1 MNFYRSTF
9 ICCLAALTA
18 SCSWFKD
25 DKPVAEG
32 ERISVLTNE
41 TIVKPDVARD
51 SVKISIPEPHRND
64 TWSQNGGHPTHHVG
78 HLESGTQLKGFWESS
93 FGTGSSKRD
102 FLISSPVIASKV
114 VFTIDAD
121 AKVSAKRL
129 DSGET
134 IWERRVKPENKD
146 DKNIA
151 IKGAGIAVAYDKVY
165 VTTGFGGVFALDMR
179 TGEPVWYFG
188 VENPIR
194 ISPTVDNNIVFVQTI
209 ANELVA
215 LDATNGTKLWSYESE
230 AEGTTMVGGASPAY
244 DVEQDLVVAAF
255 SNGELRAFKATTG
268 SPLWVDWLYSSRK
281 STPLATINTIRANP
295 VIAGNVVFA
304 AGQSNLLVA
313 IDIRTGNR
321 IWQRD
326 LTLNNQPWVSGD
338 YLFAI
343 ANNSDLIAIENTT
356 GRILWSTKIPL
367 GSEDDDKTGAFLSGP
382 VLTDNRLLVTTSTG
396 YAFAISPYTGKIM
409 SYVDLET
416 PIETSPVVA
425 DGILLLTTNDAE
437 IYAYK

>member
-1 MNFYRSTF
+1 MNFYTKTL
-9 ICCLAALTA
+9 ICTLVLLTA
-18 SCSWFKD
+18 GCSWFKE
-25 DKPVAEG
+25 DKPVAQG
-32 ERISVLTNE
+32 ERIAVLSNE

-51 SVKISIPEPHRND
+51 TFKISLPEPHRNIA
-64 TWSQNGGHPTHHVG
+64 WSQNGGHPSHHVG
-78 HLESGTQLKGFWESS
+78 HLESGTQLKGYWESS

-102 FLISSPVIASKV
+102 FLISTPVIASKV
-114 VFTIDAD
+114 AFTIDAD

-129 DSGET
+129 DNGET
-134 IWERRVKPENKD
+134 IWERKVKPENRD

-179 TGEPVWYFG
+179 TGEPLWYYNAA
-188 VENPIR
+188 NPIR
-194 ISPTVDNNIVFVQTI
+194 IAPTVDNNIVFVQTI

-215 LDATNGTKLWSYESE
+215 LDASDGSKLWTYDSEIES
-230 AEGTTMVGGASPAY
+230 TTMVGGASPAY

-268 SPLWVDWLYSSRK
+268 SPLWVDWLYSNRK
-281 STPLATINTIRANP
+281 STPLAAINTIRANP

-304 AGQSNLLVA
+304 AGQSNLLTA

-321 IWQRD
+321 LWQRD
-326 LTLNNQPWVSGD
+326 LTLSSQPWVSGN
-338 YLFAI
+338 YLFAV
-343 ANNSDLIAIENTT
+343 ANNSDLIAVENTT

-367 GSEDDDKTGAFLSGP
+367 GSEDDDKSGAFISGP

-396 YAFAISPYTGKIM
+396 YVFAVSPYTGKIM

-416 PIETSPVVA
+416 PIETAPVVA
-425 DGILLLTTNDAE
+425 DGVLLLTTNDAE